1 MSFAVGQRWV
11 SHADTE
17 LGLGIIV
24 EIEPR
29 RITVHFPAVAEDR
42 TYATDRAP
50 LTRLIL
56 QAGDVLTRHDGE
68 RFTVLAADENNG
80 VMRYTVE
87 DGNASL
93 IISELEL
100 DSHIQLRSPRDRLLN
115 NQLDKPADFSLRYQ
129 TRRHSASNVSHNVK
143 GLLGA
148 RTALLS
154 HQLYI
159 ASEVARRF
167 APRVLLAD
175 EVGLGKTIE
184 AGLIISQQL
193 LSGRAQRVLIV
204 VPDALVHQWLV
215 EMRRR
220 FNIDFSLFDS
230 ERLDDEGETAG
241 FDHAQCVLT
250 GFSLFVDDPQAR
262 EIALNTHWDMVVIDE
277 AHHLD
282 QHSDIAGEMTLQ
294 QFAAQLARVTRGLLL
309 LTATPEQ
316 AGVAGHFDRLRLL
329 DPDRFP
335 SLTQFHDDQKRF
347 RRWSKQIERLQG
359 GEAADEL
366 PEGIDPQADPTLQIE
381 QLLDRHGTGRV
392 LFRNTRASVP
402 GFPERRLHAYPLVLP
417 SCYQAHRHLLQPESA
432 CAEADWIALDPR
444 ISWIESLLRELRA
457 EKILVICA
465 RKDTAVALE
474 HHLHLRAGIRCAA
487 FHEHLSLVERDRAAA
502 YFADADSGA
511 QALICSEIGSEGR
524 NFQFAHHLVCFDL
537 PRNPDLLEQRIGR
550 LDRIGQQNTVEIHVP
565 WFQESAQAPLF
576 RWLNEGL
583 NAFNKSCSV
592 GYALYQQFSDALQR
606 AMTNPTG
613 DISALID
620 DTTKQRVALETEMRE
635 GRDKLLE
642 LNSHR
647 PERGQEVIAAIRSA
661 AGRHVIEPYSELL
674 FDRIGLHT
682 DYHSEHCI
690 VIKPTEMLLTGQ
702 LPGLEEEGLTATFD
716 REIALARDDI
726 EFLTWEHPLIREGMA
741 IVSQSELGNASM
753 ATLKHPQIKAGSV
766 LLECIFAVDCLAP
779 AALEVGRFI
788 NMAPL
793 RFVIGPDGRDVGPQ
807 LGHDA
812 LNSLINPVPASAA
825 ANVIRQLRP
834 ALLKAI
840 ARAESLAEVEVR
852 DRRDQALAQ
861 ATPALQQEL
870 DRLHYL
876 EKINPLV
883 DPAEITALTLR
894 RDETQVAL
902 HRASALLDGLR
913 LIIAT

>member
-24 EIEPR
+24 EVEPR

-56 QAGDVLTRHDGE
+56 QVGDTLTRHDGE
-68 RFTVLAADENNG
+68 RFKILATDETNE
-80 VMRYTVE
+80 VVRYTVDS
-87 DGNASL
+87 DGASL
-93 IISELEL
+93 TISELEL

-115 NQLDKPADFSLRYQ
+115 NQIDKPADFSLRYQ
-129 TRRHSASNVSHNVK
+129 TRRHSASNVSHGVK

-184 AGLIISQQL
+184 AGLIMSQQL
-193 LSGRAQRVLIV
+193 LSERARRVLVV

-220 FNIDFSLFDS
+220 FNIEFSLFDA
-230 ERLDDEGETAG
+230 ERLDDEGETTG

-250 GFSLFVDDPQAR
+250 GFSLFTDDPQAR
-262 EIALNTHWDMVVIDE
+262 AIALKTHWDMVVIDE

-294 QFAAQLARVTRGLLL
+294 QFATELAKVTRGLLL

-316 AGVAGHFDRLRLL
+316 AGVAGHFERLRLL

-335 SLTQFHDDQKRF
+335 TFAQFHDDQKRF
-347 RRWSKQIERLQG
+347 RQWSQQIDRIQRG
-359 GEAADEL
+359 DAANEL
-366 PEGIDPQADPTLQIE
+366 PEGIDPQAEPTLQIE

-392 LFRNTRASVP
+392 LFRNTRDSVP
-402 GFPERRLHAYPLVLP
+402 GFPERRLHDYPMALP
-417 SCYQAHRHLLQPESA
+417 SCYTPYRHLLQPESA
-432 CAEADWIALDPR
+432 SSETDWIALDPR
-444 ISWIESLLRELRA
+444 ISWIESLLRELRS
-457 EKILVICA
+457 EKVLVICA
-465 RKDTAVALE
+465 RRDTAITLE

-487 FHEHLSLVERDRAAA
+487 FHEDLTLIERDRAGA

-537 PRNPDLLEQRIGR
+537 PQNPDLLEQRIGR
-550 LDRIGQQNTVEIHVP
+550 LDRIGQHNTVEIHVP

-583 NAFNKSCSV
+583 NAFHQSCSV
-592 GYALYQQFSDALQR
+592 GYALYHQFGDALQE
-606 AMTNPTG
+606 AMANPTG
-613 DISALID
+613 DISALIE
-620 DTTKQRVALETEMRE
+620 DTIQQRIALENEMRE
-635 GRDKLLE
+635 GRDRLLE

-647 PERGQEVIAAIRSA
+647 PERGQKVIDAIERASH
-661 AGRHVIEPYSELL
+661 RDIIEPYSELL

-702 LPGLEEEGLTATFD
+702 LPGLEEDGMTATFD
-716 REIALARDDI
+716 RDIALTRDDI
-726 EFLTWEHPLIREGMA
+726 AFITWEHPLIREAMA
-741 IVSQSELGNASM
+741 IVSQSELGNASI

-766 LLECIFAVDCLAP
+766 LLECFFAVDCLAP
-779 AALEVGRFI
+779 TALEVGRFI
-788 NMAPL
+788 NMEPL
-793 RFVIGPDGRDVGPQ
+793 RFVIGPDGRDVGAQ

-812 LNSLINPVPASAA
+812 LNSLLNPIPASAA

-840 ARAESLAEVEVR
+840 ARAESLADTEIR
-852 DRRDQALAQ
+852 DRQEQALAQ
-861 ATPALQQEL
+861 STTALQQEL
-870 DRLHYL
+870 DRLSYL
-876 EKINPLV
+876 ETINPLV
-883 DPAEITALTLR
+883 NPAEIAALSQR
-894 RDETQVAL
+894 RDDTQAAL
-902 HRASALLDGLR
+902 HRTSALLDGLR